1 MTGTKVLQINPLLF
15 STNNKDKHSKTS
27 KNRPKKE
34 KPTQTIK
41 GTSSM
46 RKALLAK
53 IRDYQKRD
61 NDIQSN
67 NANNALKNKMEIN
80 SQTSISSHDKD
91 KDDEHVKEF
100 DNEFNK
106 SLGFL
111 QELSKKHQDKKKVK
125 KEIKQN
131 NKTLKHHSN
140 LKQTQSYDPSLPLVN
155 IDLPIEL
162 EMSNTNSYVNAN
174 SNNYSNF
181 PNNKTNQMSKIN
193 TETILEENDANA
205 MINMQDNKPRV
216 NEIIPLND
224 IKVETIKKNEKIV
237 VNAPIIDMHSKPIQQ
252 TSNINVI
259 GNHEPPYSNLKNG
272 NKPSFKEW
280 ARMTQKVRPKPMSTI
295 INSTPQSFS
304 NTDKYN
310 ILINKPHDVLS
321 EFKQMHRNKTPRP
334 PIITKLIKRK
344 TKTLKY
350 NLGKKGKHV
359 SVLIKNNNTRKKI
372 KHEQSLL
379 RQKPIQEIKDYL
391 RNKNLIKSGTLAP
404 NDVLREMYEQAILS
418 GEVNNT
424 SKDTL
429 IHNFFT
435 KETK

>member
-53 IRDYQKRD
+53 IRDYQKND

-67 NANNALKNKMEIN
+67 NTNNVLKNKIQIN
-80 SQTSISSHDKD
+80 AQTSISSHDKD
-91 KDDEHVKEF
+91 KDKDEHIKEF

-162 EMSNTNSYVNAN
+162 ELSNTNSYVNAN
-174 SNNYSNF
+174 SNNYSNV

-193 TETILEENDANA
+193 TEPILEENDVNV
-205 MINMQDNKPRV
+205 MINIPDNNPHV
-216 NEIIPLND
+216 NEIIPL
-224 IKVETIKKNEKIV
+224 TKKNERENIV
-237 VNAPIIDMHSKPIQQ
+237 VNTPIVDMHSKPIQQ

-259 GNHEPPYSNLKNG
+259 GNNEPPYSNLKNG

-295 INSTPQSFS
+295 INSNSTPHTIS

-334 PIITKLIKRK
+334 PTITKLIKRK

-418 GEVNNT
+418 GEVHNT

-435 KETK
+435 TETK